1 MVYGHSYI
9 LVIHTHTIYTVY
21 ISIIVALAIILTIP
35 TTTNLFASE
44 RADDLASM
52 YKEDRP
58 AINPDFAP
66 DESCLFDIFQDK
78 CAPGSQQECPEDFGT
93 NEDLNC
99 VPQIND
105 GHRMCPDGYHTSDG
119 DETGQCYPNSNGCS
133 DANLTSED
141 RTSNFNFIL
150 LTGDDSPNPYDTCA
164 DPRSLCVDQPDHS
177 GCKEYRE
184 WQNANN

>member
-1 MVYGHSYI
+1 MKVIIPFYTYI
-9 LVIHTHTIYTVY
+9 YIVY
-21 ISIIVALAIILTIP
+21 ISIIITLALILSMSTA
-35 TTTNLFASE
+35 TASVFAS
-44 RADDLASM
+44 ADDLASI
-52 YKEDRP
+52 YKPDRP

-105 GHRMCPDGYHTSDG
+105 GHRMCPDGYHSVDN
-119 DETGQCYPNSNGCS
+119 DETGQCYPNSGESGCK
-133 DANLTSED
+133 DAYLTSED
-141 RTSNFNFIL
+141 RTSRFEYIL
-150 LTGDDSPNPYDTCA
+150 LRGGDDSPNPYDTCA
-164 DPRSLCVDQPDHS
+164 NPSYLCNDQPDHS

-184 WQNANN
+184 WQNTNN